1 MSRLPPQ
8 RSEDLS
14 GEQQEVNALFVE
26 LVHKAHGPS
35 GQQYV
40 YEQANGALMGP
51 FPFFVYHPEVGKGL
65 YELQR
70 TFGKLPLPAD
80 VREVAI
86 LTAASQFGDTFA
98 TYAHE
103 GIAVH
108 TCKFLTDQAQSL
120 RSGKKPDGLTKE
132 CSIAYDVAK
141 SLSGTRGPLPENLWN
156 EAVEVLGKD
165 STVGLIHY
173 IAFYSYVAI
182 LLNGVDADVPK

>member
-8 RSEDLS
+8 RREDLS
-14 GEQQEVNALFVE
+14 GEQQEANDLFAE
-26 LVHKAHGPS
+26 LAHKAHGPS

-51 FPFFVYHPEVGKGL
+51 FPFFIYHPELGKQL
-65 YELQR
+65 YELQLACGR
-70 TFGKLPLPAD
+70 LPLPAD

-98 TYAHE
+98 SYAHE
-103 GIAVH
+103 GLAIH
-108 TCKFLTDQAQSL
+108 TCKFSEDQAQSL
-120 RSGKKPDGLTKE
+120 RRGQKPNGLTKE

-141 SLSGTRGPLPENLWN
+141 SLSGSRGPLPGNLWD

-165 STVGLIHY
+165 STVTLIQY

-182 LLNGVDADVPK
+182 VLNGVNAGIPK